1 MIVFLNG
8 EFVAEE
14 DAVVSVFD
22 RSFLYGDGLF
32 ETLLVHNAKLFRWNQ
47 HFERLCRGAD
57 SLKIKLPLRSHEF
70 VRSAEQLIFLNH
82 MPHAILRLTLS
93 RGTGPRGYSP
103 KGADHPVLVMALHPA
118 PPLEPHPPAQW
129 RLVTSSVRLLADDP
143 LAQFK
148 TCNKLPQIVA
158 RAEAEAAGANEA
170 LLLNTKGFI
179 VEAASSNLFWVQN
192 GTLYTPPLA
201 SGVLPGVT
209 RAIVTEI
216 CQKAKIPVQEENITP
231 DKLLQVQG
239 AFLSLSSSG
248 IIEAVTLNN
257 QPLRQSPLTHQIRAS
272 YHALV
277 VAESSPPHF

>member
-8 EFVAEE
+8 EFVTEE

-47 HFERLCRGAD
+47 HFERLRRGAD
-57 SLKIKLPLRSHEF
+57 FLKIKLPLRSHEF
-70 VRSAEQLIFLNH
+70 VRFAEELITLNH

-118 PPLEPHPPAQW
+118 PPLEVHSPAHW
-129 RLVTSSVRLLADDP
+129 RLVTSSVRLPAEDP
-143 LAQFK
+143 LANFK
-148 TCNKLPQIVA
+148 TCNKLAQIVA
-158 RAEAEAAGANEA
+158 RTEAEAVGANEA
-170 LLLNTKGFI
+170 LLLNTHRFV
-179 VEAASSNLFWVQN
+179 VEAASSNLFWIQN
-192 GTLYTPPLA
+192 GTVYTPPLA
-201 SGVLPGVT
+201 SGILPGVT
-209 RAIVTEI
+209 RAVVFEI
-216 CQKAKIPVQEENITP
+216 CQKKQVALREENITP
-231 DKLLQVQG
+231 DKLLQVEG

-248 IIEAVTLNN
+248 IIEAIALNN

-272 YHALV
+272 YQALV
-277 VAESSPPHF
+277 FAESGPPSF